1 MKKLASGGRRRRW
14 VALIGCEEEGESSH
28 ALIEIRALA
37 AAARR
42 RSKAFAAA
50 PVILDDGRF

>member
-1 MKKLASGGRRRRW
+1 